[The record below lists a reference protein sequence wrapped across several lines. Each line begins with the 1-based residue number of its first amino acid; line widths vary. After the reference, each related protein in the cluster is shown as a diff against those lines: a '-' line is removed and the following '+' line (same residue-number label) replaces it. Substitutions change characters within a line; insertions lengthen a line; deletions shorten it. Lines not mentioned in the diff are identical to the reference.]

1 MNDFLDGVKD
11 FFCDVDFSKIID
23 VLSFH
28 SDSPMIFSSGLF
40 FVLFLIFYPIYI
52 LLGNSQRIR
61 ILYVTIFSLYFY
73 FKSSGWCVLL
83 LLASSSSDFIIG
95 MLMDKTDRDLRR
107 KLLVCLSVIINLGV
121 LSYFKYF
128 NFFADIVW
136 SIKNSILDGNNEA
149 WQNVDI
155 VLPVGISFYTFQTM
169 SYIIDIYRREIKPVR
184 RWVDYVFYVSFFP
197 QLVAGPIVRAKDF
210 IPQIYNKPFL
220 SRNDFGRALFLITSG
235 LLKKVVI
242 SDYIS
247 LNFVDRIFES
257 PSHYT
262 GLEVLMGIYGYA
274 LQIYCDFSGYS
285 DMAIGIALV
294 LGFQFNINFDS
305 PYRSASITEFWRR
318 WHISLSTWL
327 KDYLYIPLGGN
338 RKGKIRTYIN
348 LIITMLLGGLW
359 HGAALRFILWGGIHG
374 LALAVHKIWS
384 VIVPGGKNDCDEL
397 PFTRR
402 WIGRIITFNLV
413 CFSWIFFRA
422 DSMETVSSMLN
433 AMVFNFHPEII
444 LQLISGYPVV
454 FSLMLIGY
462 LLHFVGKKG
471 EERYVRILTNTP
483 YILQVLYFVAVI
495 FIVVQFRSSDIQPFI
510 YFQF

>member
-1 MNDFLDGVKD
+1 MNEFICEIKN
-11 FFCDVDFSKIID
+11 FFCNVELSKILE
-23 VLSFH
+23 VLSYS

-40 FVLFLIFYPIYI
+40 FIIFLLFYPIYI
-52 LLGNSQRIR
+52 LLGNHQRLR
-61 ILYVTIFSLYFY
+61 IVYVTIFSLYFY
-73 FKSSGWCVLL
+73 FKSSGLCVLL
-83 LLASSSSDFIIG
+83 LLASASSDFIIG
-95 MLMDKTDRDLRR
+95 MLMDRQKTDIKK
-107 KLLVCLSVIINLGV
+107 KLLVSLSIIINLGV

-128 NFFADIVW
+128 NFFADIFW
-136 SIKNSILDGNNEA
+136 NIKNSILNNGSDA
-149 WQNVDI
+149 WINVDI

-169 SYIIDIYRREIKPVR
+169 SYIIDIYRGEIKPVK

-210 IPQIYNKPFL
+210 IPQIYQKPFL
-220 SRNDFGRALFLITSG
+220 SKSDFGRVLYLITSG

-247 LNFVDRIFES
+247 MNFVDRIFDA

-262 GLEVLMGIYGYA
+262 GIEILMGIYGYA

-305 PYRSASITEFWRR
+305 PYRSSSITEFWRR
-318 WHISLSTWL
+318 WHMSLSTWL

-359 HGAALRFILWGGIHG
+359 HGAALRFVLWGAIHG
-374 LALAVHKIWS
+374 VALAIHKVWCSIFPS
-384 VIVPGGKNDCDEL
+384 GKSNCDDL
-397 PFTRR
+397 PFFRR
-402 WIGRIITFNLV
+402 WAGRIITFNLV

-422 DSMETVSSMLN
+422 DSMEKVSCILN
-433 AMVFNFHPEII
+433 SIFNNFHSEIF
-444 LQLISGYPVV
+444 LQLISGYPIV
-454 FSLMLIGY
+454 FTLIVIGY
-462 LLHFVGKKG
+462 LLHFIGKKT
-471 EERYVRILTNTP
+471 ETKYVKILSDMP
-483 YILQVLYFVAVI
+483 YVLQVLYFVIVI